1 MTLNQKQLEEKLINN
16 YLISNKV
23 ENNCW
28 ESLNP
33 NNFKPDSED
42 FVKYHVA
49 KYLTLND
56 YCILQIAYGKSHG
69 TDILAIHK
77 ITKNI
82 LKIEAKGKSYHGADL
97 VNLNTA
103 IGEIVRDL
111 KIGIK
116 YKLAFPKNSSLTKYY
131 LKDYEIFKD
140 NFSSFGL
147 DSFFC
152 VDTMGNVEL
161 IK

>member
-1 MTLNQKQLEEKLINN
+1 MTSKQKQLEEKLINN
-16 YLISNKV
+16 YLGSNKV
-23 ENNCW
+23 ETTYW
-28 ESLNP
+28 ENLKPIELKP
-33 NNFKPDSED
+33 NSED
-42 FVKYHVA
+42 FVKYYLA
-49 KYLTLND
+49 KYLISKD
-56 YCILQIAYGKSHG
+56 YYILQIAYGKAHG

-77 ITKNI
+77 NTKNI
-82 LKIEAKGKSYHGADL
+82 LKVEAKGKSYHGADL

-111 KIGIK
+111 EVGIE

-131 LKDYEIFKD
+131 LKDYKIFKD
-140 NFSSFGL
+140 TFSLFGL

-152 VDTMGNVEL
+152 VDEKGKVEL